1 MLLVAAV
8 VATLSLD
15 GTIPDQPGDY
25 VAVTFEVPAGV
36 AEIQVSHQSVSAANI
51 LDWGLWD
58 PDGFRGWG
66 GGLVDDAIVG
76 ENAASRGYLPGP
88 IPAGTWTL
96 MIGKAKLVD
105 TPADYTVTVTLRDA
119 ETEPAQSRADFAAPV
134 LASGARWYRGDF
146 HVHSFQSGDASAT
159 FEEIHT
165 LARTQRLDFVALSDH
180 NTVSQHGLI
189 AALQPSITDLLFIR
203 AAEVTTYGGH
213 ANAFGISQYVDHRV
227 GYQGRDIAGIVAD
240 VRAQGGIISVNH
252 PALDLANLCLGC
264 AWAHTGDTPW
274 DDVSGI
280 EIQTGNYE
288 ATIGLFTPRAIDLW
302 ETQVAAGHHLAAMGG
317 SDDHRAG
324 TDTGPRAARIG
335 QPTTLVYADEL
346 SEAAILDGIRAGHTI
361 VMMRGPDDP
370 MLELTAD
377 AGDAHAMIGDT
388 IAGHTVT
395 LTAHVTGGSGLS
407 LVLYRNGEATDT
419 VALDSDDATQTWS
432 LTTAAAGDRYHAE
445 VQENYLPVT
454 VTSHIFV
461 TDAPADSGGCGCQG
475 NTPAGFL
482 LIAFAAFAALRRRHS
497 SANV

>member
-15 GTIPDQPGDY
+15 GTIPAQPGDY

-88 IPAGTWTL
+88 IPAGTWTV

-105 TPADYTVTVTLRDA
+105 NPADYTLTVTLRDA

-134 LASGARWYRGDF
+134 LATGARWYRGDF

-159 FEEIHT
+159 FEQIHA

-180 NTVSQHGLI
+180 NTVSQQGLI
-189 AALQPSITDLLFIR
+189 AALQPSISDLLFIR
-203 AAEVTTYGGH
+203 AAEITTYGGH
-213 ANAFGISQYVDHRV
+213 ANGLGISDYVDHRV

-240 VRAQGGIISVNH
+240 VRAQGGIISVSH

-264 AWAHTGDTPW
+264 AWAHVDDTPW

-280 EIQTGNYE
+280 EIQTGNYD

-302 ETQVAAGHHLAAMGG
+302 ETQVAAGHHLAAIGG

-388 IAGHTVT
+388 IAGHQVT
-395 LTAHVTGGSGLS
+395 LTAQVTGGRGLS

-419 VALDSDDATQTWS
+419 VPLDSDDATQTWNLPTS
-432 LTTAAAGDRYHAE
+432 ADGDRYHAE
-445 VQENYLPVT
+445 LQQNYLPVT

-461 TDAPADSGGCGCQG
+461 TFAPADGGGCCNSGAD
-475 NTPAGFL
+475 AGWL
-482 LIAFAAFAALRRRHS
+482 VVAVAVAFALRRRRR
-497 SANV
+497 AA